1 MEAIEPIIHDL
12 KDGSLKRVRK
22 STYDKYKRRSSEI
35 ISPTDDDIF
44 SNYSN
49 ENEDVMGSEFRESN
63 DSSSYGLSKDNDNSL
78 GRSIKSKQMRSVLQT
93 IEAAKRRTLESSETS
108 NIQVNSQK
116 DKRRSEGDKIRKQLS
131 QKEIRI
137 EKVDSWSPQ

>member
-1 MEAIEPIIHDL
+1 
-12 KDGSLKRVRK
+12 
-22 STYDKYKRRSSEI
+22 
-35 ISPTDDDIF
+35 
-44 SNYSN
+44 
-49 ENEDVMGSEFRESN
+49 MGSEFRESN

>member
-49 ENEDVMGSEFRESN
+49 ENDDVMGSEFRESN